1 MPETLTSPVA
11 APTRRPR
18 VVLVGN
24 PNTGKSAL
32 FNRLTGSRQRV
43 GNFPGLTI
51 ERKSGRM
58 LIGELEV
65 DVIDLPGLYSLAAL
79 SPDEQIVLDVLE
91 GHATAEPRPDLV
103 VCVVD
108 ASNLT
113 RNMFLAS
120 QVAEVDLPVVIALNM
135 WDEAEALKRTVEIEK
150 LSARLG
156 VPVVPT
162 VASKGRGVEALKAA
176 IDDALESRPRMT
188 QVDWPRPV
196 QDAVSCLRRGLAED
210 GDPVQTDVDLRRLL
224 FDVDGS
230 IAADSLLSRPDARKR
245 VVQARKHIE
254 DGGWNPSHVESL
266 VRYGWLETLLGD
278 IRPDIELGDKPDS
291 SETVAPP
298 PVEVRRTFGES
309 VDDLLTH
316 RVFGLLVFIAI
327 MYVVF
332 QSIYTFATPFMDFI
346 DGAFSWLGGVAGGW
360 LAGAPMLESLVVNGV
375 IAGVGGVLVFL
386 PQIVILFLF
395 ITLLEDAGYMP
406 RAAFMMDR
414 LLGWCGLSGKSF
426 VPMLSSYACAIPGVM
441 ATRSIQDPKARLTTI
456 LVCPLMSCSAR
467 LPVYVLLI
475 GAFIEPV
482 TGPATAGLVLFAMHF
497 VGLAVAVPVA
507 FVFNRLVLKGRRT
520 PFVLEMPPYRVP
532 QIRDMA
538 YRVWTRAREFVIRA
552 GTIIFAMS
560 ILIWALSYF
569 PRGEDVAADVR
580 DAHVT
585 QISAE
590 RGVTSAEARQLL
602 EADAELGSDLETAT
616 EGAYLEDSYLGRAG
630 HAIQPVF
637 APAGFDWRITV
648 GIIAS
653 FPAREVIISTMGILY
668 NLGADVTEEDSNLVA
683 EMQQATLS
691 DGSPVFTPLVAIALM
706 VFFALC
712 SQCMATLAAIE
723 RESNWRWA
731 AFTFVYMTALAWLGA
746 VAVYQVGSL
755 VG

>member
-58 LIGELEV
+58 LIGDLEV

-176 IDDALESRPRMT
+176 IDDALETRPRMI

-210 GDPVQTDVDLRRLL
+210 GDPVETDVDLRRLL

-245 VVQARKHIE
+245 VAQARKHIE

-278 IRPDIELGDKPDS
+278 IRSDIELRDKPDS
-291 SETVAPP
+291 RETAAPP
-298 PVEVRRTFGES
+298 PVEVRRTFAES

-316 RVFGLLVFIAI
+316 RVFGLLVFVAI

-332 QSIYTFATPFMDFI
+332 QSIYTFATPFMDYI

-360 LAGAPMLESLVVNGV
+360 LAGTPMLESLVVNGV

-395 ITLLEDAGYMP
+395 ITLMEDAGYMP

-538 YRVWTRAREFVIRA
+538 YRMWSRAREFVIRA

-569 PRGEDVAADVR
+569 PRSTDVAERVR
-580 DAHVT
+580 EAHVT
-585 QISAE
+585 QISSE
-590 RGVTSAEARQLL
+590 RGVAPAEAAQML
-602 EADAELGSDLETAT
+602 DANEELAGSLETAT

-731 AFTFVYMTALAWLGA
+731 AFTFIYMTALAWLGA

-755 VG
+755 VW